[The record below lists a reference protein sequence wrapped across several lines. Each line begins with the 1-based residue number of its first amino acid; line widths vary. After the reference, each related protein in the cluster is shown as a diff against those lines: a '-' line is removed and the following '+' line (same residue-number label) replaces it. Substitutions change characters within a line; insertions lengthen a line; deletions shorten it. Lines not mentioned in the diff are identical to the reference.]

1 MIEYKYFEIINAAAM
16 KADSINPDGSFV
28 FKDTHEAE
36 LFRID
41 AEKNKISYDDA
52 SAVNEF
58 KIDNTN
64 IIIYP
69 NFDRAVFNIPLI
81 KKYDKEY
88 CYYSKDE
95 MKIIILR
102 FDDNNLYSFYF
113 SDEKN
118 FGSKKSIEYSFSNIV
133 YWGKIYELLCNKVSD
148 NGADA
153 NRAFYINSFEK
164 GKCIF
169 EYSNYNPDFNNIN
182 LKVTYE
188 HLLSTIELTN
198 LYPMIFKNRCV
209 EHLTDF
215 GKSTLE
221 NLISELD
228 EICNK
233 VKTDFSIF
241 VEKIDFD
248 SYIQKYNE
256 RLSDFIS
263 QARNVI
269 EKMLSNVFT
278 LPLSYAGAVFAF
290 DKLENDTFASFIFIA
305 MLIYTIFTCG
315 FLFYEFMD
323 SFSIKKNFNK
333 ELRGYT
339 NNSIF
344 LLEKV
349 KPDVKSINKRI
360 LIIRIICWILISA
373 FIILLFWLWMK
384 FFGNQG
390 VAIPKSEVQT
400 K

>member
-1 MIEYKYFEIINAAAM
+1 
-16 KADSINPDGSFV
+16 
-28 FKDTHEAE
+28 
-36 LFRID
+36 
-41 AEKNKISYDDA
+41 
-52 SAVNEF
+52 
-58 KIDNTN
+58 
-64 IIIYP
+64 
-69 NFDRAVFNIPLI
+69 
-81 KKYDKEY
+81 
-88 CYYSKDE
+88 
-95 MKIIILR
+95 
-102 FDDNNLYSFYF
+102 
-113 SDEKN
+113 
-118 FGSKKSIEYSFSNIV
+118 
-133 YWGKIYELLCNKVSD
+133 
-148 NGADA
+148 
-153 NRAFYINSFEK
+153 
-164 GKCIF
+164 
-169 EYSNYNPDFNNIN
+169 
-182 LKVTYE
+182 
-188 HLLSTIELTN
+188 
-198 LYPMIFKNRCV
+198 MIFKNRCV

-305 MLIYTIFTCG
+305 MLLYTIFTCG
-315 FLFYEFMD
+315 FLFYEFID

-360 LIIRIICWILISA
+360 LIIRIICWILILA